1 MSDIRNYM
9 KKRMTV
15 LNNTEEEVDAYE
27 KRLKEHKNRKV
38 KIVVVLLLII
48 IGAVVG
54 YLLYQNFRTFDTYEV
69 VSSMDMSEAYNSTF
83 IEYNEGFVKYNADG
97 IEYVVDGKTVW
108 QQAFEMK
115 NPIIDVC
122 KEYVAIAEYHSN
134 NVFIF
139 SLDGLKGEVESS
151 YPIISLEVA
160 GQGVVA
166 LITEEESMNHI
177 EVLNKNGDQIAMGQ
191 TVLSGDGCPVD
202 LSISEDGTKL
212 MVSYLYL
219 SDGIMQS
226 RVAFYNYGDVGKNE
240 VDRLV
245 GGFNH
250 YESTIVAKVEFIN
263 NDVAV
268 AFGDDII
275 TVYSVMEK
283 PELVK
288 NIPVESNIKNI
299 AYGEEYF
306 AYIVE
311 TGEADKKYEMYV
323 YDCEAKLKTQE
334 KFDFDCTAMK
344 IVNDTIVLYNNNE
357 INVFTAN
364 GVNKFEGTITEG
376 ISELLTAKDKYVYMI
391 ISGEKLY
398 KIQLD

>member
-15 LNNTEEEVDAYE
+15 LENTDDEIEQYE
-27 KRLKEHKNRKV
+27 NRLKVHKNKKV
-38 KIVVVLLLII
+38 KIALIVLSIIVLAIVV
-48 IGAVVG
+48 
-54 YLLYQNFRTFDTYEV
+54 YLLYQNFRTFESYEIISV
-69 VSSMDMSEAYNSTF
+69 QDMSEAYNSKF
-83 IEYNEGFVKYNADG
+83 IEYSEGYVKYNADG
-97 IEYVVDGKTVW
+97 IEYIVDGKTKW

-115 NPIIDVC
+115 NPIIDIC

-134 NVFIF
+134 KVYVF
-139 SLDGLKGEVESS
+139 SLDGLKGEVETS

-166 LITEEESMNHI
+166 LITEEEDINHI

-202 LSISEDGTKL
+202 ISISEDGTKL
-212 MVSYLYL
+212 VVSYLYL
-219 SDGIMQS
+219 SDGVMQS
-226 RVAFYNYGDVGKNE
+226 RVAFYNYSDVGKNE

-250 YESTIVAKVEFIN
+250 YESTIVGKVEFIN
-263 NDVAV
+263 NDVVV

-275 TVYSVMEK
+275 TIYSVMEK
-283 PELVK
+283 PELIK
-288 NIPVESNIKNI
+288 DIKVEHQIRNI
-299 AYGEEYF
+299 AYDENYI

-311 TGEADKKYEMYV
+311 TGEADKEYELFV
-323 YDCEAKLKTQE
+323 YDKDAKLKTQE
-334 KFDFDCTAMK
+334 KFNFDCTSIK
-344 IVNDTIVLYNNNE
+344 IKDGIITIYNNNE

-364 GVNKFEGTITEG
+364 GVNKFEGTINEG
-376 ISELLTAKDKYVYMI
+376 ISEVLTTVDKYAYNI
-391 ISGEKLY
+391 ISGEKIY

>member
-15 LNNTEEEVDAYE
+15 MENTEEEVDAYE
-27 KRLKEHKNRKV
+27 KRLQKHKNKKTR
-38 KIVVVLLLII
+38 IVVVILLII
-48 IGAVVG
+48 VATVVG
-54 YLLYQNFRTFDTYEV
+54 YLLYQNYRTFDSYAV
-69 VSSMDMSEAYNSTF
+69 VDSIDMSEAYNSTF
-83 IEYNEGFVKYNADG
+83 IEYSEGFVKYNADG
-97 IEYVVDGKTVW
+97 IEYIVDGKTVW

-115 NPIIDVC
+115 NPIIDIC
-122 KEYVAIAEYHSN
+122 KDYVAIAEYHSN
-134 NVFIF
+134 KVYIF
-139 SLDGLKGEVESS
+139 ALDGLKGEVESS

-177 EVLNKNGDQIAMGQ
+177 EVINKNGDQIAMGQ

-250 YESTIVAKVEFIN
+250 YESTIVAKVEFIS

-268 AFGDDII
+268 AFGDDVI

-283 PELVK
+283 PELIK
-288 NIPVESNIKNI
+288 DIKVENSIKNI
-299 AYGEEYF
+299 AYDEKYF

-311 TGEADKKYEMYV
+311 TGEANQKYEMFV
-323 YDCEAKLKTQE
+323 YNTEAKLQTSE
-334 KFDFDCTAMK
+334 KFNFDCNAIK
-344 IVNDTIVLYNNNE
+344 IMEDTIILYNDNE
-357 INVFTAN
+357 ISVFTAG
-364 GVNKFEGTITEG
+364 GVNKFQGTIAEG
-376 ISELLTAKDKYVYMI
+376 INELLTTPSKYVYTI
-391 ISGEKLY
+391 ISGEMLY